1 MSKTFGLI
9 ATFGNVHNLYKAA
22 EEVCEAGF
30 RHWDVYSPFPVHG
43 MEGAM
48 GLERSKVPAF
58 TLIGGVTGFIS
69 GMLIAWYMG
78 EFDFPLVVGGKPLF
92 SPIFPFPVAY
102 EMTILLASFG
112 AFFGMFITNRL
123 PRHHHPVMDFKK
135 WPGITDDQFLILLE
149 AQDEKFDLEETRK
162 FLEGLKSLEVVE
174 LKE

>member
-9 ATFGNVHNLYKAA
+9 ATFGNTHNLYKAA
-22 EEVCEAGF
+22 EEICEAGF

-43 MEGAM
+43 LEGAM

-58 TLIGGVTGFIS
+58 TLIGGVTGFIT
-69 GMLIAWYMG
+69 GMFIAWYMG

-112 AFFGMFITNRL
+112 AFRLRHGRPFGRCARSLLSSTT
-123 PRHHHPVMDFKK
+123 PRSSRRKPHWARHLTGLATKLGEK
-135 WPGITDDQFLILLE
+135 W
-149 AQDEKFDLEETRK
+149 
-162 FLEGLKSLEVVE
+162 GLAVQRSSRCFRRA
-174 LKE
+174 